1 MNKTS
6 SILFQVTSLFIVSIV
21 LAIVIVLSQNL
32 LLRDQTQQT
41 LAKEIFSAESVLFD
55 KTRDSIYQRMEYYA
69 FDSDPGRPSIWKLR
83 GRRSPIAAIQSK
95 NPRRI
100 EIAIEP
106 QFERLQ
112 ENGTLDTLIIFDKDG
127 IVLESFVGQTTEA
140 AYNPEIV
147 VNKLVKK
154 DLGNSLSK
162 GFVSTD
168 RDIHQFVVFPIY
180 SNATVLAY
188 VYYGLSIQT
197 LVDIFEQ
204 DSGSVIHLP
213 DRVEEGINLLS
224 SNLDQLEDLALQNG
238 ESTVTK
244 IGDDYLAIS
253 RRSFELATGTSSVVF
268 AKDVNK
274 VIAESQKYLFQAIL
288 GATLFLG
295 LAGIVLFFLLRKR
308 LLPLREAIDVLKSLA
323 SGDLSAQ
330 IEKTREDEVGKI
342 SEAIDSF
349 RTSIVA
355 FNNLQGE
362 ANKRKI
368 AQQEEVLVQTQ
379 ALADLLPIE
388 RRESMTNTISEL
400 EQEIVKSRSIEARQS
415 FEVDEDGVTNLFAKS
430 FSSLSKE
437 LESQY
442 SALDELV
449 KERTK
454 ELEVARDQ
462 ANAASETKSKFLA
475 NMSHELRTPLNAI
488 IGYSEMLNE
497 EAIDEGIDW
506 IEEDLKKI
514 KDSATHQLQLINDIL
529 DHSKIEAGKLE
540 LYLSDFEVLET
551 LNFMKSISQPAAEK
565 NSNVINCEFDEN
577 LGQMHSDETRLRQ
590 SLLNFL
596 SNACKFTQNGVV
608 TFSVKAIEVEGVAS
622 IEFMVGDNGIGM
634 TPEQLDKV
642 FEEFTQAEDST
653 AAKFGGTGLGLPITK
668 RLVEMMGGEIEV
680 ASQPGEGSQF
690 YIRLPRTISGQTV

>member
-83 GRRSPIAAIQSK
+83 GRRSPIAAIQSR

-106 QFERLQ
+106 QFKRLQ
-112 ENGTLDTLIIFDKDG
+112 ENGTLDTLVIFDKDG
-127 IVLESFVGQTTEA
+127 IVLKSFVGQTTEA

-690 YIRLPRTISGQTV
+690 FIRLPRTIAAKA

>member
-83 GRRSPIAAIQSK
+83 GRRSPIAAIQSR

-106 QFERLQ
+106 QFKRLQ
-112 ENGTLDTLIIFDKDG
+112 ENGTLDTLVIFDKDG
-127 IVLESFVGQTTEA
+127 IVLKSFVGQTTEA

-253 RRSFELATGTSSVVF
+253 RRSFELATGMSSVVF

-690 YIRLPRTISGQTV
+690 FIRLPRTIAAKA

>member
-608 TFSVKAIEVEGVAS
+608 TFSVKAIEVDGVAS

>member
-83 GRRSPIAAIQSK
+83 GRRSPIAAIQSR

-106 QFERLQ
+106 QFKRLQ
-112 ENGTLDTLIIFDKDG
+112 ENGTLDTLVIFDKDG
-127 IVLESFVGQTTEA
+127 IVLKSFVGQTTEA

-147 VNKLVKK
+147 VSKLLKK

-608 TFSVKAIEVEGVAS
+608 TFSVKAIEVDGVAS

-690 YIRLPRTISGQTV
+690 FIRLPRTIAAKA

>member
-112 ENGTLDTLIIFDKDG
+112 ENGTLDTLVIFDKDG
-127 IVLESFVGQTTEA
+127 IVLKSFVGQTTEA

-238 ESTVTK
+238 QSTVTK

-253 RRSFELATGTSSVVF
+253 RRSFELATGMSSVVF

-690 YIRLPRTISGQTV
+690 FIRLPRTIAAKA

>member
-1 MNKTS
+1 MTRTS
-6 SILFQVTSLFIVSIV
+6 SILFQVTALFVVSIV
-21 LAIVIVLSQNL
+21 LAIVIVLYENF

-41 LAKEIFSAESVLFD
+41 LAKEIFAAESILFD
-55 KTRDSIYQRMEYYA
+55 KTRDSLYQRMEYYA

-83 GRRSPIAAIQSK
+83 GRRSPIAAVQSR

-106 QFERLQ
+106 QFQRLR
-112 ENGTLDTLIIFDKDG
+112 ENGTLDTLIIFNKEGDILK
-127 IVLESFVGQTTEA
+127 SFEGASEETTKG
-140 AYNPEIV
+140 PEIIV
-147 VNKLVKK
+147 DKLAQKQ
-154 DLGNSLSK
+154 LSK
-162 GFVSTD
+162 SLTKGFIQTD
-168 RDIHQFVVFPIY
+168 TDIHQFVVFPIY

-197 LVDIFEQ
+197 LVNIFEQ

-213 DRVEEGINLLS
+213 DKVVESSGPISNYMEELNTLGLLVGDS
-224 SNLDQLEDLALQNG
+224 VVAQLGN
-238 ESTVTK
+238 
-244 IGDDYLAIS
+244 DYFAIS
-253 RRSFELATGTSSVVF
+253 RRSFELTNQMSSIVF
-268 AKDVNK
+268 AKDVNEI
-274 VIAESQKYLFQAIL
+274 IAESQKYLLQAIL
-288 GATLFLG
+288 GASAFLG

-308 LLPLREAIDVLKSLA
+308 LLPLRDAIDVLKSLA

-349 RTSIVA
+349 RSSIIA
-355 FNNLQGE
+355 FNNLQTE

-368 AQQEEVLVQTQ
+368 AQQEEVLLQTQ

-388 RRESMTNTISEL
+388 RRESMDKTITEL
-400 EQEIVKSRSIEARQS
+400 ENEIVKSRSVEARQS
-415 FEVDEDGVTNLFAKS
+415 FEVEEDGVTNLFVKS

-449 KERTK
+449 QERTK
-454 ELEVARDQ
+454 ELEIARDQ
-462 ANAASETKSKFLA
+462 ANTASDTKSKFLA

-497 EAIDEGIDW
+497 EATEEGIDW
-506 IEEDLKKI
+506 LEEDLKKI

-540 LYLSDFEVLET
+540 LYLSEFEVTET
-551 LNFMKSISQPAAEK
+551 LTFLKSISQPLADK
-565 NSNVINCEFDEN
+565 NSNVIEYNFDDS

-608 TFSVKAIEVEGVAS
+608 TFSAKSIDIDGIAS

-634 TPEQLDKV
+634 TPEQLAKI

-668 RLVEMMGGEIEV
+668 RLVEMMGGTIEV
-680 ASQPGEGSQF
+680 TSTSGEGSQF
-690 YIRLPRTISGQTV
+690 YIRLPRNISA

>member
-83 GRRSPIAAIQSK
+83 GRRSPIAAIQSR

-112 ENGTLDTLIIFDKDG
+112 ENGTLDTLVIFDKDG
-127 IVLESFVGQTTEA
+127 VILKSFVGQTTEA

-147 VNKLVKK
+147 VNKLVQK
-154 DLGNSLSK
+154 DLGKSLSK

-213 DRVEEGINLLS
+213 DRVEEGVNPLS
-224 SNLDQLEDLALQNG
+224 SNLEQLEDLALQNG
-238 ESTVTK
+238 DSTVTK

-253 RRSFELATGTSSVVF
+253 RRSFELATGMSSVVF
-268 AKDVNK
+268 AKDVNQ

-288 GATLFLG
+288 GAMLFLG

-349 RTSIVA
+349 RTSILA

-608 TFSVKAIEVEGVAS
+608 TFSAKAIEVEGVAS

-634 TPEQLDKV
+634 TPEQLGKV

-680 ASQPGEGSQF
+680 ASEPGEGSQF
-690 YIRLPRTISGQTV
+690 YIRLPRTISGQAV

>member
-1 MNKTS
+1 MNRIS
-6 SILFQVTSLFIVSIV
+6 SILFQVTALFVVSIV
-21 LAIVIVLSQNL
+21 LALVIVFYQNF

-41 LAKEIFSAESVLFD
+41 LAKEIFAAESVLFD

-83 GRRSPIAAIQSK
+83 GRRSPIAAVQSR

-106 QFERLQ
+106 QFKRLQ
-112 ENGTLDTLIIFDKDG
+112 ENGTLDTLIIFEKEG
-127 IVLESFVGQTTEA
+127 QILKSFEKLTKEPTN
-140 AYNPEIV
+140 NPKIV
-147 VNKLVKK
+147 VDKLTQKE
-154 DLGNSLSK
+154 LGKSLSK
-162 GFVSTD
+162 GFIATD
-168 RDIHQFVVFPIY
+168 QDIHQFTVFPIY

-213 DRVEEGINLLS
+213 DRAVGQPNSIS
-224 SNLDQLEDLALQNG
+224 SNTQKLIELQLEPGDSLVTQIG
-238 ESTVTK
+238 E
-244 IGDDYLAIS
+244 DYFAIS
-253 RRSFELATGTSSVVF
+253 RRSFELASGMSSIVF
-268 AKDVNK
+268 AKDVNN
-274 VIAESQKYLFQAIL
+274 VISESQKYLLQGIL
-288 GATLFLG
+288 SASAFLG

-308 LLPLREAIDVLKSLA
+308 LLPLRESIDVLKSLA

-330 IEKTREDEVGKI
+330 VEKTREDEVGKI
-342 SEAIDSF
+342 SEAIDSL
-349 RTSIVA
+349 RSSIIA
-355 FNNLQGE
+355 FNELQME

-379 ALADLLPIE
+379 ALTDLLPVE
-388 RRESMTNTISEL
+388 RRESMRKTITEL
-400 EQEIVKSRSIEARQS
+400 EQEIVRSRSIEARQS
-415 FEVDEDGVTNLFAKS
+415 FEVDEDGVTNLFVKS

-449 KERTK
+449 RERTK

-462 ANAASETKSKFLA
+462 ANTASETKSKFLA

-540 LYLSDFEVLET
+540 LYLSDFEILET
-551 LNFMKSISQPAAEK
+551 LTFMKSISQPAAEK
-565 NSNVINCEFDEN
+565 NSNVINCEFDED

-596 SNACKFTQNGVV
+596 SNACKFTQNGIV
-608 TFSVKAIEVEGVAS
+608 TFSAKAMDIDGVPS

-653 AAKFGGTGLGLPITK
+653 AAKYGGTGLGLPITK
-668 RLVEMMGGEIEV
+668 RLVEMMGGEIDV
-680 ASQPGEGSQF
+680 TSQPGEGSQF
-690 YIRLPRTISGQTV
+690 FIRLPRTVTAHL

>member
-1 MNKTS
+1 MTRTS
-6 SILFQVTSLFIVSIV
+6 SILFQVTALFVVSIV
-21 LAIVIVLSQNL
+21 LAIVIVLYENF

-41 LAKEIFSAESVLFD
+41 LAKEIFAAESVLFD
-55 KTRDSIYQRMEYYA
+55 KTRDSLYQRMEYYA

-83 GRRSPIAAIQSK
+83 GRRSPIAAVQSR

-106 QFERLQ
+106 QFQRLR
-112 ENGTLDTLIIFDKDG
+112 ENGTLDTLIIFNREGDILKSFEGVTEDTTNG
-127 IVLESFVGQTTEA
+127 PKIIVDT
-140 AYNPEIV
+140 
-147 VNKLVKK
+147 LVQKE
-154 DLGNSLSK
+154 LSK
-162 GFVSTD
+162 SLTKGFIQTGT
-168 RDIHQFVVFPIY
+168 DIHQFVVFPIY

-197 LVDIFEQ
+197 LVNIFEQ

-213 DRVEEGINLLS
+213 DKVAESSGPISNYMEKLNTLGLLVGDS
-224 SNLDQLEDLALQNG
+224 VVAQLGN
-238 ESTVTK
+238 
-244 IGDDYLAIS
+244 DYFAIS
-253 RRSFELATGTSSVVF
+253 RRSFELTNQMSSIVF
-268 AKDVNK
+268 AKDVNEI
-274 VIAESQKYLFQAIL
+274 IAESQKYLLQAIL
-288 GATLFLG
+288 GASAFLG

-308 LLPLREAIDVLKSLA
+308 LLPLRDAIDVLKSLA

-349 RTSIVA
+349 RSSIIA
-355 FNNLQGE
+355 FNNLQTE

-368 AQQEEVLVQTQ
+368 SQQEEVLLQTQ

-388 RRESMTNTISEL
+388 RRESMDKTITEL
-400 EQEIVKSRSIEARQS
+400 ENEIVKSRSVEARQS
-415 FEVDEDGVTNLFAKS
+415 FEVEEDGVTNLFVKS

-449 KERTK
+449 QERTK
-454 ELEVARDQ
+454 ELEIARDQ
-462 ANAASETKSKFLA
+462 ANAASDTKSKFLA

-497 EAIDEGIDW
+497 EATEEGIDW
-506 IEEDLKKI
+506 LEEDLKKI

-540 LYLSDFEVLET
+540 LYLSDFEVTET
-551 LNFMKSISQPAAEK
+551 LTFLKSISQPLADK
-565 NSNVINCEFDEN
+565 NSNIIEYNFDDS

-608 TFSVKAIEVEGVAS
+608 TFSAKSIDIDGIAS

-634 TPEQLDKV
+634 TPEQLAKI

-668 RLVEMMGGEIEV
+668 RLVEMMNGTIEV
-680 ASQPGEGSQF
+680 TSTSGEGSQF
-690 YIRLPRTISGQTV
+690 YIRLPRNISA

>member
-6 SILFQVTSLFIVSIV
+6 SILFQVTSLFVVSIV
-21 LAIVIVLSQNL
+21 LAIVIVLSESI

-41 LAKEIFSAESVLFD
+41 LAKEIFAAESVLFD
-55 KTRDSIYQRMEYYA
+55 KTRDSLYQRMEYYA

-83 GRRSPIAAIQSK
+83 GRRSPIAAVQSG

-106 QFERLQ
+106 QFKRLQ
-112 ENGTLDTLIIFDKDG
+112 ENRTLDTLIIFDKEG
-127 IVLESFVGQTTEA
+127 QILKSFEGLNGEDT
-140 AYNPEIV
+140 NDPKIV
-147 VNKLVKK
+147 VDKLIQK
-154 DLGNSLSK
+154 DLGKTLSK
-162 GFVSTD
+162 GFVGTD
-168 RDIHQFVVFPIY
+168 SDIHQFIVFPIY

-213 DRVEEGINLLS
+213 DRTTEQSNPIS
-224 SNLDQLEDLALQNG
+224 SNRATLATLELGPGD
-238 ESTVTK
+238 SMVTQ
-244 IGDDYLAIS
+244 IGDDYFAIS
-253 RRSFELATGTSSVVF
+253 RRPLELANTMSSVVF
-268 AKDVNK
+268 AKDVNS
-274 VIAESQKYLFQAIL
+274 VISESQKYLLQAIL
-288 GATLFLG
+288 GASAFLG

-323 SGDLSAQ
+323 SGDLSAK

-349 RTSIVA
+349 RSSIIA
-355 FNNLQGE
+355 FNDLQTA

-368 AQQEEVLVQTQ
+368 AQQEEVLIQTQ
-379 ALADLLPIE
+379 ALADLLPVE
-388 RRESMTNTISEL
+388 RRESMTKTISEL

-415 FEVDEDGVTNLFAKS
+415 FEVEEDGVTNLFAKS
-430 FSSLSKE
+430 FSSLSME

-442 SALDELV
+442 SALDDLV
-449 KERTK
+449 QERTK

-462 ANAASETKSKFLA
+462 ANAASDTKSKFLA

-497 EAIDEGIDW
+497 EAIDEGVDW

-551 LNFMKSISQPAAEK
+551 LTFMKSISQPAAEK
-565 NSNVINCEFDEN
+565 NSNVINCEFDQN

-596 SNACKFTQNGVV
+596 SNACKFTQNGIV
-608 TFSVKAIEVEGVAS
+608 TFSAKCIDLDGVPS

-668 RLVEMMGGEIEV
+668 RLVEMMGGSIDV
-680 ASQPGEGSQF
+680 TSQPGEGSQF
-690 YIRLPRTISGQTV
+690 YIRLPRTISAQVE

>member
-6 SILFQVTSLFIVSIV
+6 SILFQVTSLFVVSIV
-21 LAIVIVLSQNL
+21 LAIVIVLSESI

-41 LAKEIFSAESVLFD
+41 LAKEIFAAESVLFD
-55 KTRDSIYQRMEYYA
+55 KTRDSLYQRMEYYA

-83 GRRSPIAAIQSK
+83 GRRSPIAAVQTG

-106 QFERLQ
+106 QFKRLQ
-112 ENGTLDTLIIFDKDG
+112 ENRTLDTLIIFDKEG
-127 IVLESFVGQTTEA
+127 QILKSFEGLNGEDT
-140 AYNPEIV
+140 NDPKIV
-147 VNKLVKK
+147 VDKLIQK
-154 DLGNSLSK
+154 DLGKTLSK
-162 GFVSTD
+162 GFIGTD
-168 RDIHQFVVFPIY
+168 NDIHQFVLFPIY
-180 SNATVLAY
+180 SNASILAY

-213 DRVEEGINLLS
+213 DRTEERPNPIS
-224 SNLDQLEDLALQNG
+224 SNAEELIKLGLGPGDSMVTQMG
-238 ESTVTK
+238 EF
-244 IGDDYLAIS
+244 YFAIS
-253 RRSFELATGTSSVVF
+253 RRSLQLESGMSSIVF
-268 AKDVNK
+268 AKDVNE
-274 VIAESQKYLFQAIL
+274 VISESQKYLLQAIF
-288 GATLFLG
+288 GACAFLG

-308 LLPLREAIDVLKSLA
+308 LLPLRDAIDVLKSLA

-349 RTSIVA
+349 RSSIVA
-355 FNNLQGE
+355 FNNLQTE

-368 AQQEEVLVQTQ
+368 AQQEEVLLQTQ
-379 ALADLLPIE
+379 ALADLLPVE

-400 EQEIVKSRSIEARQS
+400 EQEIVKSRAIEGRQS

-449 KERTK
+449 QERTK

-497 EAIDEGIDW
+497 EAVDEGIDW

-551 LNFMKSISQPAAEK
+551 LTFMKSISQPAAEK

-596 SNACKFTQNGVV
+596 SNACKFTQNGIV
-608 TFSVKAIEVEGVAS
+608 TFSAKCIDLDGVPS

-668 RLVEMMGGEIEV
+668 RLVEMMGGSIDV
-680 ASQPGEGSQF
+680 TSQPGEGSQF
-690 YIRLPRTISGQTV
+690 YIRLPRTISAQVE